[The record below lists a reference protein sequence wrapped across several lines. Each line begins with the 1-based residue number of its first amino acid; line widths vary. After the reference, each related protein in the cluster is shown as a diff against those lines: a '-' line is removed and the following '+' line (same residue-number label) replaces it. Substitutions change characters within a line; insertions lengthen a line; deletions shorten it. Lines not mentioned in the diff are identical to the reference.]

1 VYGGGGHALDI
12 AHQVG
17 VPAALLAIATA
28 PLAAV
33 DLAVGLLPLLG
44 LALLVTLGV
53 VDGRRTQPPRSVGRG
68 RLRFRLGVAFLHLAQ
83 PAVRTWA
90 RLRETRLSRRRTP
103 AYSRLPGPV
112 QALPGGVFL
121 LPESRPRVEIV
132 SGLVGNLR
140 RAGLAIVSP
149 SGWEGYDASVLA
161 SLLLRGE
168 LVTSAHPE
176 GCVQIRVR
184 RRLRVRRTLTW
195 AAVSGLAVVASP
207 WLGLGVWLLAAVD
220 VARGWRRT
228 GHVVRVVIT
237 EATTAETS

>member
-1 VYGGGGHALDI
+1 
-12 AHQVG
+12 
-17 VPAALLAIATA
+17 LL
-28 PLAAV
+28 L
-33 DLAVGLLPLLG
+33 
-44 LALLVTLGV
+44 TLGFI
-53 VDGRRTQPPRSVGRG
+53 DAQRTQPPRSLGRG

-103 AYSRLPGPV
+103 EYSRLPGPV
-112 QALPGGVFL
+112 QELPGGVLL

-132 SGLVGNLR
+132 AGLVSDLR

-149 SGWEGYDASVLA
+149 SGWESYDANILA

-195 AAVSGLAVVASP
+195 LAVSGLAVLATP
-207 WLGLGVWLLAAVD
+207 WLGLGVWLLAAAD
-220 VARGWRRT
+220 VARGWHRT
-228 GHVVRVVIT
+228 GRLFRLIVT
-237 EATTAETS
+237 EATK